1 MKKQNNPFK
10 KNKEE
15 IIYNLINSALAGALV
30 FLGSLSTGEITF
42 KGFYFAL
49 IGAGIILIT
58 NLKIIGTAKKKNIK
72 KVSLIFYNEKR
83 KRKQQRQR

>member
-42 KGFYFAL
+42 EGFYFAL

-58 NLKIIGTAKKKNIK
+58 KFKNYWDSEKKEYQKG
-72 KVSLIFYNEKR
+72 IFNFL
-83 KRKQQRQR
+83 